1 MKTKLNGFLTLFIAL
16 LVQISFAQERVV
28 TGVVSDNSGLPI
40 PGVNVLVKGTTSGTQ
55 TDIDGK
61 YSISATPTQT
71 LIFNFVGMKS
81 QEILASSTKINAKL
95 AEDAVELEGVVVT
108 ALGVKREKKSLGYA
122 TQEVKGSDL
131 NVGGTGGN
139 VLNDLSGKVAGVQIR
154 RNNNF
159 GGSTD
164 VVGRGIRNLTG
175 GNQMLI
181 VIDGVPVNNSNTN
194 SNAQRNGRGTSFDY
208 GSTASD
214 INPADIESVNVLK
227 GPAASALYGY
237 LAGNGVLMITTKKG
251 KAGKKGMGVTVSSEV
266 IVGSIDKSTFVK
278 YQNKYGAGYGLYYG
292 PNEDSYFNE
301 DDIDGDGNADL
312 LVPFY
317 EDASFGA
324 PFEGQMVYQWDA
336 FTPYSPNF
344 GQKTEWKN
352 AKNGPITFFETP
364 LSLNNSISV
373 EDGNDKSSFLINFSN
388 LKQTGLLPNSEL
400 KKNNFSAK
408 FNHKFTE
415 KLSAS
420 VFASFINQ
428 NTVGRNSTGYNDN
441 IMSNFRQWWQT
452 NVDIKSLEQV
462 YNASGG
468 QNVTW
473 NIKSPTDLTPAY
485 WDNPYFQRN
494 KNYSS
499 DSRDRFLGYINLDYK
514 INDWLSALT
523 RISNDSYSEIQE
535 ERRSQ
540 GSVASEF
547 GINRLD
553 EPSGYQRYNRTYRE
567 NNYDLIFNAYKDYGK
582 FDVRALAGG
591 TIKRVGSSSILAST
605 QGGLLLPGLYSL
617 SNSVGTL
624 PYPVEQ
630 DNNGG
635 GVNSYYG
642 QLTLGFEKL
651 FYLEG
656 TVRRDAFASLP
667 KDDNVLTTKS
677 ISGSLIFSELV
688 KQSWLNFGKIRVAY
702 AESPL
707 GSPTQSLIDTY
718 DRGDSFGNDA
728 SLYSVNS
735 IKNNPNLK
743 PVKTDT
749 KEIGLE
755 LNMFNK
761 RLFVDFS
768 MYKSLTVDQIFN
780 VPYST
785 STGYNARIVNAGSVQ
800 NKGFELQV
808 TGTPVRTK
816 DFSWDVTLNWS
827 SNRNE
832 VISLTNGIENLQLG
846 SFQGGVTI
854 NAQVGQPYGVI
865 KGTDFTYLDGQRV
878 VRPNGR
884 YLINSSSNNII
895 GNVTPDWI
903 GGIRNKFNYK
913 NLSFSFLIDMQKG
926 GDIFSL
932 DRSYGLATGLYDET
946 AALNDLGNPIRDP
959 VTSGADSGGIILPG
973 VLADGT
979 PNTTRAPGSPFF
991 GNSFGYRRQ
1000 PNKAFVY
1007 DASYI
1012 KLREVAIS
1020 YDLPKKWT
1028 DKLSIDGIRFSVVGT
1043 NLWIIKKN
1051 LPDADPESGLG
1062 SGNLSSGY
1070 SVGSLP
1076 TTRNIGCNLTFKF

>member
-122 TQEVKGSDL
+122 TQEVKGADL
-131 NVGGTGGN
+131 NAGGTGGN

-718 DRGDSFGNDA
+718 DRGDSFGTDA

-800 NKGFELQV
+800 NKGFEVQLV
-808 TGTPVRTK
+808 VTPVRTK

-832 VISLTNGIENLQLG
+832 VISLKEGIDNLQLG
-846 SFQGGVTI
+846 RFQGGVTI
-854 NAQVGQPYGVI
+854 NAQVGQPFGVI
-865 KGTDFTYLDGQRV
+865 KGTDFTYLDGQRIV
-878 VRPNGR
+878 GANGR
-884 YLINSSSNNII
+884 YVINSSSNNNI

-903 GGIRNKFNYK
+903 GGVRNKFNY
-913 NLSFSFLIDMQKG
+913 
-926 GDIFSL
+926 
-932 DRSYGLATGLYDET
+932 
-946 AALNDLGNPIRDP
+946 
-959 VTSGADSGGIILPG
+959 
-973 VLADGT
+973 
-979 PNTTRAPGSPFF
+979 
-991 GNSFGYRRQ
+991 
-1000 PNKAFVY
+1000 
-1007 DASYI
+1007 
-1012 KLREVAIS
+1012 
-1020 YDLPKKWT
+1020 
-1028 DKLSIDGIRFSVVGT
+1028 
-1043 NLWIIKKN
+1043 
-1051 LPDADPESGLG
+1051 
-1062 SGNLSSGY
+1062 
-1070 SVGSLP
+1070 
-1076 TTRNIGCNLTFKF
+1076 

>member
-16 LVQISFAQERVV
+16 LVQISFAQGRIV
-28 TGVVSDNSGLPI
+28 TGVVSDNNGLPI
-40 PGVNVLVKGTTSGTQ
+40 PGVNVLVKGTKLGTQ

-61 YSISATPTQT
+61 YSVNATPTQT
-71 LIFNFVGMKS
+71 LVFNFVGMKT
-81 QEILASSTKINAKL
+81 QEIVASSSTVNVKMKD
-95 AEDAVELEGVVVT
+95 DAVELEGVVVT

-122 TQEVKGSDL
+122 TQEVKGADL
-131 NVGGTGGN
+131 NPGGTGGN
-139 VLNDLSGKVAGVQIR
+139 ILNDLSGKVAGVQVR

-164 VVGRGIRNLTG
+164 VVGRGVRNLTG

-194 SNAQRNGRGTSFDY
+194 STSQRTGRGTSFDY

-214 INPADIESVNVLK
+214 INPEDVESINVLK

-251 KAGKKGMGVTVSSEV
+251 KSGKKGIGVTFSSEA
-266 IVGSIDKSTFVK
+266 IVGSIDKSTFVN
-278 YQNKYGAGYGLYYG
+278 YQNKYGEGYGLYYG
-292 PNEDSYFNE
+292 PNGDGYF
-301 DDIDGDGNADL
+301 DQADIDGDGNLDNI
-312 LVPFY
+312 VPTY

-324 PFEGQMVYQWDA
+324 PFDNSLVYQWDS

-344 GQKTEWKN
+344 GQKTPWKN
-352 AKNGPITFFETP
+352 AANGPITFFETP
-364 LSLNNSISV
+364 ISLNNSVSI
-373 EDGNDKSSFLINFSN
+373 EDADDKSSFLINFSN
-388 LKQTGLLPNSEL
+388 LKQTGLMPNSEI

-408 FNHKFTE
+408 FTHKYSD

-420 VFASFINQ
+420 VYASYVTQ
-428 NTVGRNSTGYNDN
+428 NTIGRNSTGYNDN
-441 IMSNFRQWWQT
+441 ILSNFRQWWPI

-473 NIKSPTDLTPAY
+473 NIKSPTDLSPAY

-494 KNYSS
+494 KNYES
-499 DSRDRFLGYINLDYK
+499 DSRNRFLGYITLDYK
-514 INDWLSALT
+514 VNQWLSAQT
-523 RISNDSYSEIQE
+523 RISTDTYSELQE
-535 ERRSQ
+535 ERRSI
-540 GSVASEF
+540 GSIAAEF

-553 EPSGYQRYNRTYRE
+553 ESSGYQRYNRNYRE
-567 NNYDLIFNAYKDYGK
+567 NNFDLIFNAYKDYGN

-591 TIKRVGSSSILAST
+591 TIKRTNTSSILAST
-605 QGGLLLPGLYSL
+605 QGGLLLPGTFSL
-617 SNSVGTL
+617 QNSVGTL
-624 PYPVEQ
+624 PYPLESEIN
-630 DNNGG
+630 DGI
-635 GVNSYYG
+635 NSYYG
-642 QLTLGFEKL
+642 QLTLGFKKL
-651 FYLEG
+651 AYLEG
-656 TVRRDAFASLP
+656 TARRDAFASLP

-677 ISGSLIFSELV
+677 ISASVIFSELV
-688 KQSWLNFGKIRVAY
+688 KASWLNFGKVRVAY
-702 AESPL
+702 AESPV

-718 DRGDSFGNDA
+718 PKIDPFGSSN
-728 SLYSVNS
+728 LFSVNS

-749 KEIGLE
+749 KEVGLE
-755 LNMFNK
+755 MNMLNK
-761 RLFVDFS
+761 RLFVDFT
-768 MYKSLTVDQIFN
+768 MYRSLTVDQIFN
-780 VPYST
+780 VAYSP
-785 STGYNARIVNAGSVQ
+785 STGNSFAVKNAGSVQ

-808 TGTPVRTK
+808 TGTIVKAK
-816 DFSWDVTLNWS
+816 DFQWDVTLNWS

-832 VISLTNGIENLQLG
+832 VVSLISGVDNLQLG

-878 VRPNGR
+878 VGPNGR
-884 YLINSSSNNII
+884 YVINSNTNNII
-895 GNVTPDWI
+895 GNVNPDWI
-903 GGIRNKFNYK
+903 GGIKNKFNYK
-913 NLSFSFLIDMQKG
+913 NLSLSFLIDMQKG

-932 DRSYGLATGLYDET
+932 DRSYGLATGLYAET
-946 AALNDLGNPIRDP
+946 AGNNELGNPIRSS
-959 VTSGADSGGIILPG
+959 VADGGGIILPG
-973 VLADGT
+973 VQADGT
-979 PNTTRAPGSPFF
+979 PNTVRTPSAQFF
-991 GNSFGYRRQ
+991 GNAFGYRRQ
-1000 PNKAFVY
+1000 PNKAFIY
-1007 DASYI
+1007 DASYV

-1020 YDLPKKWT
+1020 YDFSKKII
-1028 DKLSIDGIRFSVVGT
+1028 DKLSLDGLKFSIVGT
-1043 NLWIIKKN
+1043 NLWIIHKN